1 MPDQP
6 SGERT
11 EQATP
16 KRMEEA
22 RREGRLQSSRDMAG
36 WMSMAAAAL
45 TLPLVVGAGSK
56 ATTDLVLG
64 LRAVIMD
71 PTAERASDTF
81 TAAFAVIPG
90 IIGPLLAA
98 SVVGAIAG
106 ALASGGIRTKRM
118 KARFEQ
124 FDVVKGAGRLVGPQ
138 ALWEGAKAL
147 LKTGVVGIALWFA
160 IQGALPLLSASGAL
174 PVAAVIGTATGVI
187 GTILQAAI
195 VAGIALGAI
204 DVLVVVRRNRKHTMM
219 TRQEVKDEAKSTEG
233 DPQIRQQRRSRQIA
247 MSRNRMMAAIGAA
260 DVVMLNPTH
269 VAVALKYDAGRAA
282 PRVVAKGAG
291 EIAARIREKAAEH
304 RIPMVQDVPLAR
316 ALYKACEV
324 GQEIPEEL
332 YTQVARVLAF
342 VMSLKRRGAAL
353 GVHRIAS

>member
-1 MPDQP
+1 MADEP

-22 RREGRLQSSRDMAG
+22 RKEGRLQSSRDMAG

-45 TLPLVVGAGSK
+45 TLPIVVGAGSK

-64 LRAVIMD
+64 LRAVILD
-71 PTAERASDTF
+71 PTAERAQDTF

-90 IIGPLLAA
+90 VVAPLLAA

-106 ALASGGIRTKRM
+106 SLASGGIRTKKL
-118 KARFEQ
+118 KAKFEQ
-124 FDVVKGAGRLVGPQ
+124 FDVVKGAGRLVGKQ

-147 LKTGVVGIALWFA
+147 LKTGVVGIALWAA
-160 IQGALPLLSASGAL
+160 IQGALPLLAASGAL
-174 PVAAVIGTATGVI
+174 PVSAVVDAASGVV

-195 VAGIALGAI
+195 VAGIALGAV
-204 DVLVVVRRNRKHTMM
+204 DVLVVVQRNRKHTMM

-233 DPQIRQQRRSRQIA
+233 DPHIRQQRRSRQIA
-247 MSRNRMMAAIGAA
+247 MSRNRMMAAIGGA

-269 VAVALKYDAGRAA
+269 VAVALKYEPGKAA
-282 PRVVAKGAG
+282 PRVIAKGAG
-291 EIAARIREKAAEH
+291 EVAARIREKASEH
-304 RIPMVQDVPLAR
+304 RVPMVQDIPLAR
-316 ALYKACEV
+316 ALYKACDV

-353 GVHRIAS
+353 GVHRLAS